1 MPATPFIL
9 DFGDQAITH
18 VAFGAIALLLLL
30 PAVFGAPGDAGA
42 TGNGGLPRRLLAL
55 PLVAWLGLISY
66 GIFLWHY
73 VFAIEFGSPGEG
85 LGWTPLLLVTLG
97 GTIPIAAAS
106 YYLLERPVLRLK
118 YRNLR
123 PRRRL

>member
-1 MPATPFIL
+1 MCIR
-9 DFGDQAITH
+9 D
-18 VAFGAIALLLLL
+18 
-30 PAVFGAPGDAGA
+30 
-42 TGNGGLPRRLLAL
+42 R

-85 LGWTPLLLVTLG
+85 LGWTPLLLVTLA